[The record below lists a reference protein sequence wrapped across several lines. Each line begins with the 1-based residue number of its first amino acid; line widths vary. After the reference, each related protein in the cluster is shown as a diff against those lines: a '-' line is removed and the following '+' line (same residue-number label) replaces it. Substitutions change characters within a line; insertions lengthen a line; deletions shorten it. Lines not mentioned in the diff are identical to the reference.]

1 MVWKYFLSKLR
12 HLSKGKLLDPL
23 IKNVAGMSLGG
34 GRKENFFLSLLE
46 YYPEKKR
53 WFLKS
58 LHQVKDEEI
67 RDRDEIITGWVNQYG
82 LRQLVVD
89 FPLSRPPC
97 EESCLKECKSSHSC
111 PRSQVVEVRVEMGK
125 LLEEDARHYNEN
137 PKKYEQNR
145 TAANEIDYS
154 KNLLKKNT
162 DEHMLSKAFKRK
174 LRKGFVPY
182 WHRPIDFW
190 VWKSYYDQLLEV
202 FKTSYE
208 SFGNVS
214 VMLLARLNYLL
225 RHLPS
230 DLKMYESNV
239 QICLLELYRARVVS
253 KSLLLQLFDLDM
265 ASTAREQIILNIER
279 HLEIFIYEN
288 DLETIIRNSQAFD
301 SFVLSVI
308 GQRMLMN
315 GLRDIPKWGNT
326 DGGNFIVPSF
336 HVRG

>member
-1 MVWKYFLSKLR
+1 VTTE
-12 HLSKGKLLDPL
+12 

-34 GRKENFFLSLLE
+34 GRKENFFFSLLE

-67 RDRDEIITGWVNQYG
+67 RDRDEIITSWVAQYG
-82 LRQLVVD
+82 LKQLVVD

-97 EESCLKECKSSHSC
+97 EESCLTNCSSAKEC
-111 PRSQVVEVRVEMGK
+111 PRDSVQKVRDEMAR
-125 LLEEDARHYNEN
+125 LLEEDAKNHREN
-137 PKKYEQNR
+137 PKRYEQARN
-145 TAANEIDYS
+145 TANEIDYS
-154 KNLLKKNT
+154 RNILKKNT
-162 DEHMLSKAFKRK
+162 DEHMLSKSFKRK

-190 VWKSYYDQLLEV
+190 VWKNYYDQLLEV
-202 FKTSYE
+202 FKISYE

-239 QICLLELYRARVVS
+239 QICLIELYRARVVS
-253 KSLLLQLFDLDM
+253 KSLLLQLFDLDL
-265 ASTAREQIILNIER
+265 ASAAREQIIINIEKNM
-279 HLEIFIYEN
+279 EIFIYEN
-288 DLETIIRNSQAFD
+288 DLETIIRNTQAFD
-301 SFVLSVI
+301 SFILSVV

-315 GLRDIPKWGNT
+315 GLREIPGWINT

-336 HVRG
+336 HVQG